1 MLQPDVPFENRFYPF
16 PHRSVVVPDF
26 AAEGFILDIGGGGE
40 GVIGRVKGRQVIAID
55 RLKSELEEAP
65 TGPLK
70 IVMDA
75 TALQFIDRTFDTAT
89 LFYTLLFVPTK
100 NLATVFA
107 EVLRVLRPGGR
118 LYLWDTLLPTK
129 PANASKDQDIAVFPF
144 TFQLPGETVNTT
156 FGAAWPPETR
166 DAAYYLA
173 LAKDAGFRALETDQN
188 GQCFFLLLE
197 KKLPRN

>member
-1 MLQPDVPFENRFYPF
+1 MTPAGVPFENRFYPF
-16 PHRSVVVPDF
+16 AHRSLVVPDF

-40 GVIGRVKGRQVIAID
+40 GIIGRIKGRQVIAID

-65 TGPLK
+65 AGPLK

-75 TALQFIDRTFDTAT
+75 TALQFIDCTFATAT

-100 NLATVFA
+100 NLAAVFA
-107 EVLRVLRPGGR
+107 EVFRVLLPGGR

-129 PANASKDQDIAVFPF
+129 PSDASTEQDIAVFPF
-144 TFQLPGETVNTT
+144 TFQLPGETVPTT
-156 FGAAWPPETR
+156 FGAAWPSEVR

-173 LAKDAGFRALETDQN
+173 LAEDAGFCIRERREAEQN
-188 GQCFFLLLE
+188 FFLRLE
-197 KKLPRN
+197 KTT